1 MQQPGSPEARYQL
14 VLTGSG
20 SELFGIDGRGYV
32 YLNVDDLDA
41 DPPRPLTYELVV
53 GLSVRE
59 TRVHRVMYRLL
70 RVNAI
75 LSHNAVHNQCRSVLT

>member
-41 DPPRPLTYELVV
+41 DPPRPLTYDLVV
-53 GLSVRE
+53 GQACVRACVIVI
-59 TRVHRVMYRLL
+59 TDCC
-70 RVNAI
+70 A
-75 LSHNAVHNQCRSVLT
+75 